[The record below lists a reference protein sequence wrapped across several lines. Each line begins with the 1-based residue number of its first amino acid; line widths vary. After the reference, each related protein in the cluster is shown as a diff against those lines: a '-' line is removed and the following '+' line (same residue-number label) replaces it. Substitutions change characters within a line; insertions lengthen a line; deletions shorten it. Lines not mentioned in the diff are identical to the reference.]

1 MGGLGVSTT
10 EDGLMDGKTEESML
24 HTREVSINVKQ
35 TLF

>member
-10 EDGLMDGKTEESML
+10 EDGLMDGEESML